1 MAAAGKNK
9 GGTGAEMTDLSVSP
23 VRDAAAPIVPA
34 TARGEA
40 TRRKLMEAAE
50 KDFGEKGFHAASV
63 SSITHR
69 AGVGQGT
76 FYLYFRSKE
85 EIFAMLVREIGHEL
99 RRRMAIAVTASTTLE
114 EAAHGGISAFLGFA
128 QQHPGLFRIVQE
140 SQFVDEPTYR
150 EYYHLLEQGYRAG
163 LMEAQQRGYIAG
175 GDAEVRAWAIIG
187 ITHFLGLRYCL
198 WQGRLPETEVLHDVT
213 RFIARALNSPRGETL
228 PSF

>member
-1 MAAAGKNK
+1 MS
-9 GGTGAEMTDLSVSP
+9 DLSFAP
-23 VRDAAAPIVPA
+23 GRDNSTPIVPA

-76 FYLYFRSKE
+76 FYLYFRTKE
-85 EIFAMLVREIGHEL
+85 EIFASLVKEIGHEL
-99 RRRMAIAVTASTTLE
+99 RRRMALAVTAATSLE
-114 EAAHGGISAFLGFA
+114 QAAHGGISAFLGFA

-150 EYYHLLEQGYRAG
+150 EYYSHLEQGYRAG
-163 LMEAQQRGYIAG
+163 LMEAQRRGYISA

-198 WQGRLPETEVLHDVT
+198 WQDRLPEAEVMNEVT
-213 RFIARALNSPRGETL
+213 HFITRAMNLRAEET
-228 PSF
+228 F

>member
-1 MAAAGKNK
+1 MAAAGKDK
-9 GGTGAEMTDLSVSP
+9 SGTGAEMTDLSIEP
-23 VRDAAAPIVPA
+23 VRAASAPIVPA

-50 KDFGEKGFHAASV
+50 KEFGEKGFHAASV

-99 RRRMAIAVTASTTLE
+99 RRRMALAVTTSTSLE
-114 EAAHGGISAFLGFA
+114 ESTRGGISAFLGFA

-140 SQFVDEPTYR
+140 SQFVDEPSYR
-150 EYYHLLEQGYRAG
+150 EYYHLLEQTCRAS
-163 LMEAQQRGYIAG
+163 LMEAQQRGYISG

-187 ITHFLGLRYCL
+187 INHFLGLRYCL
-198 WQGRLPETEVLHDVT
+198 WQDRLPADAVLQDVT
-213 RFIARALNSPRGETL
+213 QFITQALNPSREEGL

>member
-1 MAAAGKNK
+1 MS
-9 GGTGAEMTDLSVSP
+9 DLSFALG
-23 VRDAAAPIVPA
+23 RDNATPIVPA

-69 AGVGQGT
+69 ASVGQGT
-76 FYLYFRSKE
+76 FYLYFRTKE
-85 EIFAMLVREIGHEL
+85 EIFASLVKEIGHEL
-99 RRRMAIAVTASTTLE
+99 RRRMALAVSAATNLE
-114 EAAHGGISAFLGFA
+114 QAAHGGISAFLGFA

-150 EYYHLLEQGYRAG
+150 EYYNHLEQGYRAG
-163 LMEAQQRGYIAG
+163 LMEAQRRGYISG

-198 WQGRLPETEVLHDVT
+198 WQGRVPEAEVMNEVT
-213 RFIARALNSPRGETL
+213 RFITRAMNLRADE
-228 PSF
+228 SF

>member
-1 MAAAGKNK
+1 
-9 GGTGAEMTDLSVSP
+9 MTDLSIALG
-23 VRDAAAPIVPA
+23 RDASQPIVPA

-40 TRRKLMEAAE
+40 TRRKLLEAAE
-50 KDFGEKGFHAASV
+50 RDFGEKGFHAASV

-85 EIFAMLVREIGHEL
+85 EIFAMLVKDIGHEL
-99 RRRMAIAVTASTTLE
+99 RRRMAVAVTAATSLE
-114 EAAHGGISAFLGFA
+114 QAVHGGISAFLGFS

-150 EYYHLLEQGYRAG
+150 EYYHHLEEGYRAG
-163 LMEAQQRGYIAG
+163 LMEAQRRGYISA

-198 WQGRLPETEVLHDVT
+198 WQGRLPEAEVMGEVT
-213 RFIARALNSPRGETL
+213 RFVTRAMNLRPEDT
-228 PSF
+228 F